1 MGNFMNSIPLA
12 FVLRK
17 HIIPL
22 QSFTSFKSYYVS
34 NSNLRFLFKE
44 FYSKSRIFELFII
57 YFAYILISLL
67 FNLWSSKNWNTY
79 KKGAYRNLD
88 SSQGEHVYFNKTCSS
103 V

>member
-1 MGNFMNSIPLA
+1 MIIPSVILFLFRWIINSDYKVPSFMGNFINSILLA

-67 FNLWSSKNWNTY
+67 FNL
-79 KKGAYRNLD
+79 
-88 SSQGEHVYFNKTCSS
+88 
-103 V
+103 